1 MLSCIIYLLTAAA
14 LWQDATLVMS
24 TFIIRCTLWHFHFRR
39 QVMAIAEIR
48 QQRKRQTPPKKI
60 TDSKKTSFFHQK
72 ARWSCPPL
80 SLFQS
85 LSVTS
90 PDKPVERPFEANLT
104 AGSMQQGSISKGQPN
119 KTSKNETKRH
129 EAMQCD
135 AMQKKNPQPAAAA
148 DDDVCYMVNFSCRFG
163 PPTPTPSSTPTS
175 TRTTN
180 CDCFGEYLQRRETR
194 FRKRH

>member
-1 MLSCIIYLLTAAA
+1 MHNLFTYCSCAVARRNFGYVNVHNSLHFVAFSLSQAGNGDCGNKTTTK
-14 LWQDATLVMS
+14 ATNA
-24 TFIIRCTLWHFHFRR
+24 T
-39 QVMAIAEIR
+39 
-48 QQRKRQTPPKKI
+48 KKKI
-60 TDSKKTSFFHQK
+60 TETKKTSFFHQK

-80 SLFQS
+80 SLFVS

-129 EAMQCD
+129 EAMRCN

-163 PPTPTPSSTPTS
+163 PPTPTPTSTW

>member
-60 TDSKKTSFFHQK
+60 TETKKTSFFHQK

-104 AGSMQQGSISKGQPN
+104 AGSMQHAARQHQQGA
-119 KTSKNETKRH
+119 TKQD
-129 EAMQCD
+129 E
-135 AMQKKNPQPAAAA
+135 
-148 DDDVCYMVNFSCRFG
+148 
-163 PPTPTPSSTPTS
+163 
-175 TRTTN
+175 
-180 CDCFGEYLQRRETR
+180 
-194 FRKRH
+194 